1 MRNDGRKDQDKVIT
15 IRRAGSFEVG
25 WTTHKAQCGYYGERH
40 MTYSVEVRGK
50 ETDCP
55 RGWLLDNN
63 DIPAYF
69 DGAYSKVRV
78 FQSCESIASRAVDAF
93 RVLCRKYDAKPS
105 YIRVAVSG
113 IEHSEIA
120 CEWQSRRHH
129 V

>member
-1 MRNDGRKDQDKVIT
+1 MRNDGKRDQDKVLT
-15 IRRAGSFEVG
+15 IKRSGSFEVG
-25 WTTHKAQCGYYGERH
+25 WTHHKAQCGYYGERH
-40 MTYSVEVRGK
+40 MTYSVEIRGR

-55 RGWLLDNN
+55 GGWLVDNN

-69 DGAYSKVRV
+69 ETTYRKVRV
-78 FQSCESIASRAVDAF
+78 FQSCESIASRAVDSF
-93 RVLCRKYDAKPS
+93 RAKCKEYATTPF

-120 CEWQSRRHH
+120 CEWHSRKHH